1 MAIYGKLDG
10 KAFANT
16 IAVTQNDAT
25 VTKNAADSIEVGDV
39 LDILGVAYI
48 VKTVTSTTSIELH
61 KVYAGST
68 NNAVSAASVLRR
80 TPPRAVAEFV
90 IKGGDTNSYELLFVD
105 DTEKDI
111 AANKTRGIT
120 GPGWWQY
127 RTHVDV
133 SGATRH
139 KAECLAFVHAS
150 ASDAGDDTDD
160 TLVADAANTITLST
174 NNTDKTTSSGA
185 ATFAV
190 VASVTNSG
198 TASFQWQKRLTSSG
212 RFTNVSGA
220 TSTNLALTGQTAA
233 NDGNQYRVKVTSDN
247 GAPEVISDV
256 ATLTFGS

>member
-1 MAIYGKLDG
+1 MATL
-10 KAFANT
+10 T
-16 IAVTQNDAT
+16 
-25 VTKNAADSIEVGDV
+25 
-39 LDILGVAYI
+39 L
-48 VKTVTSTTSIELH
+48 
-61 KVYAGST
+61 T
-68 NNAVSAASVLRR
+68 N
-80 TPPRAVAEFV
+80 
-90 IKGGDTNSYELLFVD
+90 LLFVD

-160 TLVADAANTITLST
+160 TLVADAANTITFST
-174 NNTDKTTSSGA
+174 NNTDKTTSSGG
-185 ATFAV
+185 ATFV
-190 VASVTNSG
+190 VAVSVTNSG
-198 TASFQWQKRLTSSG
+198 TASFQWQKRLSSSG
-212 RFTNVSGA
+212 RFSNVSGA
-220 TSTNLALTGQTAA
+220 TATSLALTGQTAD
-233 NDGNQYRVKVTSDN
+233 NDGNQYRCKVTSNN